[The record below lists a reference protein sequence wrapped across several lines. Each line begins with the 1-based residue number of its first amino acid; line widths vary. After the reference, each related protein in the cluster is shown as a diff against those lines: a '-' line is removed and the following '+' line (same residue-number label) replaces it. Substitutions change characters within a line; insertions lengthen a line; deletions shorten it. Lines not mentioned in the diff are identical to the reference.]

1 MSTTPAR
8 TYRST
13 RRAAQAAQT
22 RSDVLAAAMRCFEST
37 GWTGTTLAAIARE
50 AGVAVETVYAGF
62 GSKKGLLRS
71 AMEAGVVGDAEPVA
85 FAERDESR
93 RLGRG
98 TVGERLAAGAELVAD
113 IHERTAG
120 TWRAILDL
128 AAGDAEAA
136 TWRDELE
143 AGRLVDVRRSL
154 GLITDRDGADV
165 DDVAVE
171 ALFVLYGPETY
182 TKLVHD
188 LGWSRE
194 RYAGFL
200 VGISARILGVDL
212 DASGAR

>member
-22 RSDVLAAAMRCFEST
+22 RSDVLAAAMRCFERT

-62 GSKKGLLRS
+62 GSKKGLLRA
-71 AMEAGVVGDAEPVA
+71 AMEAGVVGDAEAVP

-98 TVGERLAAGAELVAD
+98 TPAERLAAGAAVVAD

-120 TWRAILDL
+120 TWRAILDV
-128 AAGDAEAA
+128 AAGDPEVAA
-136 TWRDELE
+136 WRDELE
-143 AGRLVDVRRSL
+143 AGRLVEIRRSL
-154 GLITDRDGADV
+154 GLITGRDDV

-188 LGWSRE
+188 LGWDRE
-194 RYAGFL
+194 RYVAFL
-200 VGISARILGVDL
+200 GAVAARVLGIDLAASDAR
-212 DASGAR
+212 